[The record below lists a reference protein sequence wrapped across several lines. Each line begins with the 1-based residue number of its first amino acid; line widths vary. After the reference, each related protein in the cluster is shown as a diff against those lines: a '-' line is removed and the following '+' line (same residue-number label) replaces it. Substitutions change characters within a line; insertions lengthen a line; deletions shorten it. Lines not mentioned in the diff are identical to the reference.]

1 MATSG
6 MRLSEVPVRSNATC
20 CGESQVAPVAG
31 RVGMRGGE
39 DSELHPGQVTCSPFL
54 PTTGE
59 VHVKSRGQ
67 GSLEGEGS
75 CRVLLIQCRVGA
87 GVNRVVANYRD
98 GRGFGGGASSSRPPA
113 LAFPAAARGL
123 WAEGATTPCCVWLRS
138 HPPQRPHSDASAA

>member
-1 MATSG
+1 MEMEEQPPVGKKKAQGTELEEMNLENKPPTLPLHRFPSWESRIYAVATSD

-59 VHVKSRGQ
+59 VHVKARGQ
-67 GSLEGEGS
+67 GSLGGRRKLQGS
-75 CRVLLIQCRVGA
+75 A
-87 GVNRVVANYRD
+87 
-98 GRGFGGGASSSRPPA
+98 
-113 LAFPAAARGL
+113 
-123 WAEGATTPCCVWLRS
+123 
-138 HPPQRPHSDASAA
+138 HPV